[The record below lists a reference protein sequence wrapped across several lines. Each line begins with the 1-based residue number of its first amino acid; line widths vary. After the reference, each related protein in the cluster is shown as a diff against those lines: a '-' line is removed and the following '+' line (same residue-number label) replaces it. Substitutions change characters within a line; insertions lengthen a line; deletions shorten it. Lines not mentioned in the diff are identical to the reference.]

1 MRYKTLRPL
10 RLCVRINNFRA
21 FRVTNNQPRYIM
33 SKKYKPLESDSP
45 SMASEPTCTY
55 NNQVSRHT
63 PVNKTTAKEQ
73 VMSSTV
79 SVDEYFDEL
88 ISLVHKDYANL

>member
-1 MRYKTLRPL
+1 
-10 RLCVRINNFRA
+10 
-21 FRVTNNQPRYIM
+21 
-33 SKKYKPLESDSP
+33 
-45 SMASEPTCTY
+45 MASEPVCTY

-63 PVNKTTAKEQ
+63 PVNKPTAKEQ

-88 ISLVHKDYANL
+88 ITLVRKDYAY

>member
-1 MRYKTLRPL
+1 MIR
-10 RLCVRINNFRA
+10 VRINNFRV

-33 SKKYKPLESDSP
+33 SKKYKPLESDAP
-45 SMASEPTCTY
+45 SMASEPACTY

>member
-1 MRYKTLRPL
+1 MQ
-10 RLCVRINNFRA
+10 INNIRP
-21 FRVTNNQPRYIM
+21 FRVTNNQPRYTM
-33 SKKYKPLESDSP
+33 SKKYKPLETDTP
-45 SMASEPTCTY
+45 SMASEPACTY

-63 PVNKTTAKEQ
+63 SVNKTTAKEQ

>member
-1 MRYKTLRPL
+1 
-10 RLCVRINNFRA
+10 
-21 FRVTNNQPRYIM
+21 M

-88 ISLVHKDYANL
+88 ISLVHKDYANLRSKN